1 MRRILILVAGL
12 SALAALPLAH
22 GQSQAVYTWKD
33 ANGVTHYADRP
44 PTDRAYATKAMA
56 ASPSMPGTGRIDPRC
71 MAARTN
77 IARLKSDARD
87 LGPDADGDGKPDSVL
102 DPAQRASRL
111 QAAESAEREY
121 CRGATAP

>member
-1 MRRILILVAGL
+1 MRRVAVIACL
-12 SALAALPLAH
+12 LATGIAGA
-22 GQSQAVYTWKD
+22 QSQGVYKWKD
-33 ANGVTHYADRP
+33 ARGVTHYTDTP
-44 PTDRAYATKAMA
+44 PPGRAYDTLSTGSTTP
-56 ASPSMPGTGRIDPRC
+56 ASQAGRVDPRC

-77 IARLKSDARD
+77 ITRLKSGEQG

-121 CRGATAP
+121 CKDASAR